1 MRTALKDQPFD
12 YGSLCM
18 SPRDFDSF
26 SQLIQERCGIKM
38 PENKKIMLESRLK
51 KRLRVLGY
59 NDYADYKSF
68 IFSDK
73 GQKEELCHLIDVV
86 TTNTTEFFR
95 QPDHF
100 AALNN
105 GILEQCYTASTGS
118 RPLKV
123 WSAGCSIGAEPYT
136 LAIVLQEFAA
146 THSGFDYSIL
156 ATDISGSVLKTAA
169 RAVYSTNQ
177 VRGIPDNLKRKYLLR
192 SRDRA
197 KDLVRIGPELRKKVR
212 FGHLNFMENFTLN
225 ETMDIVFCRN
235 VIIYFNRETQEKILQ
250 KICNHIRP
258 QGYLFMGHS
267 ESLVGQNLPVVQIAP
282 HIYQKRSVRA

>member
-267 ESLVGQNLPVVQIAP
+267 ESLVGQNLPVVQVAP

>member
-1 MRTALKDQPFD
+1 MQANRAKQYMD
-12 YGSLCM
+12 YGAVSM
-18 SPRDFDSF
+18 TSKDFDSF

-38 PENKKIMLESRLK
+38 PANKKIMLESRLK

-59 NDYADYKSF
+59 KDYTDYRNF
-68 IFSDK
+68 IFSDQ
-73 GQKEELCHLIDVV
+73 GQKEELIHLIDVV

-100 AALNN
+100 NALNN
-105 GILEQCYTASTGS
+105 GMLEQWHAAS
-118 RPLKV
+118 RNNPLKV

-146 THSGFDYSIL
+146 THKGFDYSIL

-177 VRGIPDNLKRKYLLR
+177 VQGIPDHLKRKYLLR

-197 KDLVRIGPELRKKVR
+197 KDLVRIGPELRRKVR
-212 FGHLNFMENFTLN
+212 FGYLNFMENFALN

-258 QGYLFMGHS
+258 EGHLFMGHS
-267 ESLVGQNLPVVQIAP
+267 ESLVGQNLPVVQVAP
-282 HIYQKRSVRA
+282 HIYQKRPVRA

>member
-105 GILEQCYTASTGS
+105 GILEQCHTASTGS

>member
-1 MRTALKDQPFD
+1 
-12 YGSLCM
+12 M

>member
-26 SQLIQERCGIKM
+26 SQLIQEQCGIKM

-100 AALNN
+100 AALNTS
-105 GILEQCYTASTGS
+105 ILEQCHTSSTGS

-169 RAVYSTNQ
+169 RGVYSTNQ

-212 FGHLNFMENFTLN
+212 FGHLNFMENFVLR

>member
-1 MRTALKDQPFD
+1 
-12 YGSLCM
+12 M

-105 GILEQCYTASTGS
+105 GILEQCHTASTGN